1 MKDLF
6 KGSVQL
12 RPAGKPAITAKREA
26 KPQGEEDL
34 IEEILRAAGLE
45 ALD

>member
-1 MKDLF
+1 MLEKE
-6 KGSVQL
+6 KRTMAGIARPTAIKSKP
-12 RPAGKPAITAKREA
+12 RPAADEI
-26 KPQGEEDL
+26 

>member
-1 MKDLF
+1 MNVKENRTKATIL
-6 KGSVQL
+6 GSTAVKT
-12 RPAGKPAITAKREA
+12 KPRSA
-26 KPQGEEDL
+26 EDEI

>member
-1 MKDLF
+1 MMDKENRTATVSARTTAV
-6 KGSVQL
+6 KAKP
-12 RPAGKPAITAKREA
+12 RPATDEI
-26 KPQGEEDL
+26 

>member
-1 MKDLF
+1 MLKKEIRTKAALA
-6 KGSVQL
+6 L
-12 RPAGKPAITAKREA
+12 PATGTTKPRSIDDEI
-26 KPQGEEDL
+26 

>member
-1 MKDLF
+1 MMEKETRMK
-6 KGSVQL
+6 
-12 RPAGKPAITAKREA
+12 AIKALPTVVKTKARSTDDEI
-26 KPQGEEDL
+26 

>member
-1 MKDLF
+1 MFEKEIRTQAMNSLPTAI
-6 KGSVQL
+6 KT
-12 RPAGKPAITAKREA
+12 KPRVA
-26 KPQGEEDL
+26 EDEI